1 MLGQFL
7 LTLSNQLSI
16 TPPTKAHR
24 QRVFQYLH
32 CIVPLLPPLQL
43 AFIERL
49 AISSSL
55 HGICLRIPRNVRQFR
70 WFQLPNWGLV
80 ALLNL
85 LQLILKLFLLNV
97 TMQ

>member
-7 LTLSNQLSI
+7 FTLSNQLSI

-55 HGICLRIPRNVRQFR
+55 HSICLRIPWDMRQFG
-70 WFQLPNWGLV
+70 WFQLPNRGLV

-85 LQLILKLFLLNV
+85 LQLILKLFLLDV
-97 TMQ
+97 IMQ